1 MIQTRTPR
9 RASLAALTA
18 SAVLLAGALAPA
30 PAAAQAGY
38 PTKPITLIVPYAAG
52 GFADTRARKLGEKL
66 SKALGVAVVVD
77 NRAGAGGVL
86 GTSLVAKAAPDGYT
100 LGMGNLAPLA
110 VNVSLMKKLP
120 YDPQKDITP
129 IVLIE
134 KAPLILTSSPSLPF
148 ATVNDIVAAA
158 RAKPGSLTY
167 GSSGI
172 GGAHHLS
179 AAMFAHQAGIE
190 LVHVPY
196 KGGSAAATD
205 LLSGQISLM
214 FEMGYAA
221 LPSIKAD
228 RLRAVAVTSTT
239 RLAALPNVP
248 TMAQAGLAGFESYNW
263 QGIIGPRGL
272 PPDVVARLVREFN
285 DILKLPDVREM
296 FTSTASEPAGGTPE
310 VFAAFIRAETVKW
323 GAVVR
328 AANIQPE

>member
-1 MIQTRTPR
+1 MCGVAAPACVGRKTESIARLGWRVGGAWGARGRAPTNGRFGVPAKLRQTSAALPRPAAAATAGSMTRPSRSPDLIQTRTPR

-179 AAMFAHQAGIE
+179 AAMFAGMWA
-190 LVHVPY
+190 
-196 KGGSAAATD
+196 
-205 LLSGQISLM
+205 
-214 FEMGYAA
+214 
-221 LPSIKAD
+221 SIVGE
-228 RLRAVAVTSTT
+228 RACSRRTASSWMRCQGMPITST
-239 RLAALPNVP
+239 RKR
-248 TMAQAGLAGFESYNW
+248 SK
-263 QGIIGPRGL
+263 IG
-272 PPDVVARLVREFN
+272 
-285 DILKLPDVREM
+285 
-296 FTSTASEPAGGTPE
+296 
-310 VFAAFIRAETVKW
+310 RAHV
-323 GAVVR
+323 
-328 AANIQPE
+328 